1 MVWKHREGTFFPE
14 RKDKRFQA
22 YGGISPG
29 PLIVRKILK
38 SKERNHMGR
47 LSERDS
53 SSLSDMD
60 LIN

>member
-29 PLIVRKILK
+29 PLMVRKILK
-38 SKERNHMGR
+38 SKERNHM
-47 LSERDS
+47 EDS
-53 SSLSDMD
+53 VKGIVLV
-60 LIN
+60 